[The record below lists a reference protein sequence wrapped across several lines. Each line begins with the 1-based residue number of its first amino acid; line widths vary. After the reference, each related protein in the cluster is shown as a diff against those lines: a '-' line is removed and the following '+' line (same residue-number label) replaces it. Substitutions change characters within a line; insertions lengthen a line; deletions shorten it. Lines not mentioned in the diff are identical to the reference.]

1 MNRMHKVFLLGLVV
15 FLAETSSAAG
25 MERVAVLEFKDRA
38 GLSENDRDYLVDVI
52 VRGAVREA
60 LPVDRYVMMNKENM
74 ITLLEAQGL
83 RLEEVCEGS
92 CEVDVGKK
100 IGAHYIVTGSIWK
113 RGALLEV
120 TVKLFETKSG
130 NLRSQ
135 KSVSGAD
142 LDALSAPAREAVKGM
157 VGSLVAAVS
166 APSGPVFL
174 APGAGP
180 AGPSEAQV
188 TEVEPTQKPTA
199 ATGPA
204 GLYITTDPAGA
215 EVYLGTVKAG
225 TTEPAFQNTD
235 FQAGTRVRVTLR
247 KQDYHDK
254 VFEVDLKPGIAKYEG
269 VKLDPAFGTLVI
281 ESSPSGAKVTMGGRE
296 VGTTPYRNERMASG
310 EHLVSLV
317 LDLYRSVANEVVEV
331 KDGEVTK
338 KTYALEADFGTVSV
352 DSEPKGARV
361 LVSGKE
367 MGKTPA
373 ELRLSPGD
381 YEVVLDLEG
390 HRGRSFKVAVARG
403 ASVSITSAQAKLE
416 RKEFS
421 LTVLA
426 DPPVPGAK
434 IWLDGKETGKTAP
447 ETLGGVSEG
456 THTLEVRTEK
466 SSGKVDVSGRD
477 GEAKTATVALKEVS
491 GPVVAAPPGGQVAQG
506 SGAAEGMVLIPGG
519 TFWMGCVPGDSECK
533 DGEKPRHQVTVD
545 SFYMDTHEVTQAQY
559 ERVMGKNPSDFK
571 NCSDCPVEN
580 VSWDDA
586 RSYCSKVGKR
596 LPSEAEWEYAAR
608 GGKDGE
614 VRHGSL
620 GDVAWYDGNS
630 EKKTH
635 PVGKKAPNG
644 FGLYDMLGNV
654 YEWCSDWYDE
664 GYYAK
669 SPLKDPHGAESG
681 AYRVLRGGSWFN
693 VSRNVRASGRFGYT
707 PGTGYYNLGF
717 RCVRDQ

>member
-1 MNRMHKVFLLGLVV
+1 MNRIQKVLLVGLVV
-15 FLAETSSAAG
+15 FLGETSSAAG

-166 APSGPVFL
+166 APSGP
-174 APGAGP
+174 
-180 AGPSEAQV
+180 
-188 TEVEPTQKPTA
+188 TEE
-199 ATGPA
+199 
-204 GLYITTDPAGA
+204 
-215 EVYLGTVKAG
+215 
-225 TTEPAFQNTD
+225 
-235 FQAGTRVRVTLR
+235 
-247 KQDYHDK
+247 
-254 VFEVDLKPGIAKYEG
+254 
-269 VKLDPAFGTLVI
+269 
-281 ESSPSGAKVTMGGRE
+281 
-296 VGTTPYRNERMASG
+296 
-310 EHLVSLV
+310 
-317 LDLYRSVANEVVEV
+317 
-331 KDGEVTK
+331 
-338 KTYALEADFGTVSV
+338 
-352 DSEPKGARV
+352 
-361 LVSGKE
+361 
-367 MGKTPA
+367 
-373 ELRLSPGD
+373 
-381 YEVVLDLEG
+381 
-390 HRGRSFKVAVARG
+390 
-403 ASVSITSAQAKLE
+403 
-416 RKEFS
+416 
-421 LTVLA
+421 
-426 DPPVPGAK
+426 
-434 IWLDGKETGKTAP
+434 
-447 ETLGGVSEG
+447 
-456 THTLEVRTEK
+456 
-466 SSGKVDVSGRD
+466 
-477 GEAKTATVALKEVS
+477 
-491 GPVVAAPPGGQVAQG
+491 
-506 SGAAEGMVLIPGG
+506 MVLIPGG
-519 TFWMGCVPGDSECK
+519 TFWMGCVPGDSECE
-533 DGEKPRHQVTVD
+533 DDEKPRHQVTVD
-545 SFYMDTHEVTQAQY
+545 SFHMDTHEVTQAQY
-559 ERVMGKNPSDFK
+559 ERVMGKNPSNFK

-596 LPSEAEWEYAAR
+596 LPTEAEWEYAAR

-681 AYRVLRGGSWFN
+681 ASRVLRGGSWYYG
-693 VSRNVRASGRFGYT
+693 SRGVRASYRYGST
-707 PGTGYYNLGF
+707 PDFRTDYVGF